1 MNINMSNNTD
11 IVGLGN
17 SISQNQEKKE
27 TFLGKLQ
34 KQMMGLDKQIAEVK
48 ENDQLSALEKKSR
61 LQQLEEQKQ
70 ELMAKIQEEQLQEK
84 MKETE
89 KKIEE
94 AEERA
99 AKNKEANQKT
109 PTPLEEIKAELGIA
123 DIPTKN
129 IIKASKALTTAQ
141 NKLNSS
147 KKLKQEAKILKKEY
161 EIDMGRGQSVNSED
175 YRLQKSINNISKAD
189 ALEGEAYEALA
200 KVNKL
205 IKGAMEQVKKNKEV
219 SNDIKEEIEEEKAVN
234 NPQEENVTEKQEENA
249 PVGSY
254 VDIRV

>member
-48 ENDQLSALEKKSR
+48 ENDQLSALEKKDR

-141 NKLNSS
+141 NKLSIS
-147 KKLKQEAKILKKEY
+147 KKLRQEAKICEREGSQDSAKY
-161 EIDMGRGQSVNSED
+161 SR
-175 YRLQKSINNISKAD
+175 RAD
-189 ALEGEAYEALA
+189 ALEGEVYEALA

-205 IKGAMEQVKKNKEV
+205 VKGTMEQVKNNKEV
-219 SNDIKEEIEEEKAVN
+219 SNDIKEEKEEEEVKH
-234 NPQEENVTEKQEENA
+234 NPQEEKVTVKQDENA

-254 VDIRV
+254 VDIRL